1 VWSINITTSAQK
13 IALLFV
19 GPPKHNL
26 LLKVDLEEVS
36 HNFLVTRAFCWQ
48 GIVTIQTPCFVCY
61 WGVNKVD
68 FTYNGG
74 LFSLG
79 QCNMKLTTQR
89 GSILTTRECANLSS
103 HKKFLYNLVQLLPH
117 SQSFTNPM
125 NILTNTSSMGL
136 LECGVDLVEVWPL
149 LECSCSWV
157 HDDIG
162 PVLTMTQSYVIYRTN
177 DQHFGHCAI

>member
-1 VWSINITTSAQK
+1 MPLVESQSWRPFFSETKPLGLPKAYKGKNKNSKTKFYFNVWSINITTSAQK

-89 GSILTTRECANLSS
+89 GSILTTRVCKPFLS
-103 HKKFLYNLVQLLPH
+103 Q
-117 SQSFTNPM
+117 
-125 NILTNTSSMGL
+125 
-136 LECGVDLVEVWPL
+136 EVF
-149 LECSCSWV
+149 V
-157 HDDIG
+157 
-162 PVLTMTQSYVIYRTN
+162 
-177 DQHFGHCAI
+177 